1 MKDVQKFMEKQQFK
15 AESQRLLD
23 LMINSIY
30 THREI
35 FLREIISNASDA
47 IDKLA
52 YTALTDD
59 KVGINRDEFA
69 ITITRDPE
77 NRVLTVSDNGIG
89 MSREEMEENLGTIA
103 KSGSLG
109 FKQAMEKNEDI
120 DIIGQFGVGFYS
132 AFMVASSV
140 TVISKKYGE
149 DKAWKWVSDGAD
161 GYTIEECVK
170 DGPGTDVI
178 MTLKADTDDDKYSEY
193 LEEYEIRSLIRKYS
207 DYIRYPIKM
216 EVTKSRPVE
225 EPEEE
230 AVEVEG
236 EQKEYKAPKYEEYTE
251 VETLN
256 SMVPIWQRAK
266 KDVTDEE
273 YEAFYREKFFDYNK
287 PLRVIHS
294 SAEGSVSFKALLY
307 IPSKAPYDFYTKDFK
322 RGLQLYSSGVMIM
335 ENCEDLLP
343 EHFRFVR
350 GIVDSQDLS
359 LNISREMLQHNR
371 QLTIIARNIE
381 KKIKSELKSMLEND
395 REKYEQFY
403 AAFGRQLK
411 YGTVS
416 DYGAHKDACQDLL
429 LFYSNKQGKLI
440 SLKEYVDSM
449 AEGQEKIYFAPG
461 ENRERLAKLPQ
472 VETLAKK
479 GYDVLLFAEDVD
491 EFIPQA
497 LMTYMEKQFCNVST
511 EDLGLKTE
519 EEKKEAEEKAEE
531 MKGLLTFVKESLGEQ
546 VKEVK
551 LSTDLGSH
559 PVCMTPDA
567 GMSFEME
574 KYMKKA
580 NPEFA
585 FPVGRILELNPEH
598 EAVKA
603 LQAAMT
609 ADPVKAKD
617 YAQLLCYQAQL
628 MAELPLDDPYA
639 YTELVCKLM
648 K

>member
-1 MKDVQKFMEKQQFK
+1 MEKQQFK

-30 THREI
+30 THKEI

-77 NRVLTVSDNGIG
+77 NRTLTVSDNGIG
-89 MSREEMEENLGTIA
+89 MSKDEMIENLGTIA

-132 AFMVASSV
+132 AFMVASSI
-140 TVISKKYGE
+140 TVISRKYGE

-161 GYTIEECVK
+161 GYTIEETEK
-170 DGPGTDVI
+170 ATPGTDVI
-178 MTLKADTDDDKYSEY
+178 MTLKADTEDEKYSEY

-225 EPEEE
+225 EPKDEN
-230 AVEVEG
+230 AEG
-236 EQKEYKAPKYEEYTE
+236 EENKAPKYESYTE
-251 VETLN
+251 METLN
-256 SMVPIWQRAK
+256 SMVPIWQRDK
-266 KDVTDEE
+266 KDVTEEE
-273 YEAFYREKFFDYNK
+273 YETFYRDKFFDYNK
-287 PLRVIHS
+287 PLRTIHYNV
-294 SAEGSVSFKALLY
+294 EGNVSFKALLY
-307 IPSKAPYDFYTKDFK
+307 IPGKAPYDFYTKDYK
-322 RGLQLYSSGVMIM
+322 RGLQLYSSGVLIM
-335 ENCEDLLP
+335 DNCEDLLP

-350 GIVDSQDLS
+350 GVVDSQDLS

-381 KKIKSELKSMLEND
+381 KKIKSELKAMLEND
-395 REKYEQFY
+395 REKYEEFY

-416 DYGAHKDACQDLL
+416 DYGAHKEATQDLL
-429 LFYSNKQGKLI
+429 LFYSHKQGKLV
-440 SLKEYVDSM
+440 SLKEYVDAM
-449 AEGQEKIYFAPG
+449 AEGQEKIYYAPG
-461 ENRERLAKLPQ
+461 ENKERLSKLPQ
-472 VETLAKK
+472 VEALTKK
-479 GYDVLLFAEDVD
+479 GYDVLLFTEDVD
-491 EFIPQA
+491 EFVPQT
-497 LMTYMEKQFCNVST
+497 LMTYMEKPFCNVST
-511 EDLGLKTE
+511 EDLGLQTE
-519 EEKKEAEEKAEE
+519 EEKKQAEEKAEE
-531 MKGLLTFVKESLGEQ
+531 MKGLLTFVKETLGDR

-551 LSTDLGSH
+551 LSSELGSH
-559 PVCMTPDA
+559 PVCMTPA
-567 GMSFEME
+567 EGMSFEME
-574 KYMKKA
+574 KYMKRA

-585 FPVGRILELNPEH
+585 FPVGRVLELNPEH
-598 EAVKA
+598 EAV
-603 LQAAMT
+603 QAMQKAMT
-609 ADPVKAKD
+609 EDPEKAKD
-617 YAQLLCYQAQL
+617 YAKLLCYQAQL

-639 YTELVCKLM
+639 YTELVCRLM

>member
-1 MKDVQKFMEKQQFK
+1 MEKQQFK

-30 THREI
+30 THKEI

-77 NRVLTVSDNGIG
+77 NRTLTVSDNGIG
-89 MSREEMEENLGTIA
+89 MSKEEMIENLGTIA

-132 AFMVASSV
+132 AFMVASSI
-140 TVISKKYGE
+140 TVISRKYGE

-161 GYTIEECVK
+161 GYTIEEAEK
-170 DGPGTDVI
+170 DAPGTDVI
-178 MTLKADTDDDKYSEY
+178 MTLKADTEDEKYSEY

-225 EPEEE
+225 EPKDEN
-230 AVEVEG
+230 AEG
-236 EQKEYKAPKYEEYTE
+236 EEDKAPKYESYTE
-251 VETLN
+251 METLN
-256 SMVPIWQRAK
+256 SMVPIWQRDK
-266 KDVTDEE
+266 KDVTEEE
-273 YEAFYREKFFDYNK
+273 YETFYRDKFFDYNK
-287 PLRVIHS
+287 PLRTVHYNV
-294 SAEGSVSFKALLY
+294 EGNVSFKALLY
-307 IPSKAPYDFYTKDFK
+307 IPGKAPYDFYTKDYK
-322 RGLQLYSSGVMIM
+322 RGLQLYSSGVLIM
-335 ENCEDLLP
+335 DNCEDLLP

-350 GIVDSQDLS
+350 GVVDSQDLS

-381 KKIKSELKSMLEND
+381 KKIKSELKAMLEND
-395 REKYEQFY
+395 REKYEEFY

-416 DYGAHKDACQDLL
+416 DYGAHKEATQDLL
-429 LFYSNKQGKLI
+429 LFYSHKQGKLV
-440 SLKEYVDSM
+440 SLKEYVDAM
-449 AEGQEKIYFAPG
+449 AEGQEKIYYAPG
-461 ENRERLAKLPQ
+461 ENKERLSKLPQ
-472 VETLAKK
+472 VETLTKK
-479 GYDVLLFAEDVD
+479 GYDVLLFTEDVD
-491 EFIPQA
+491 EFVPQT
-497 LMTYMEKQFCNVST
+497 LMTYMEKPFCNVST
-511 EDLGLKTE
+511 EDLGLQTE
-519 EEKKEAEEKAEE
+519 EEKKQAEEKAEE
-531 MKGLLTFVKESLGEQ
+531 MKGLLTFVKETLGDQ

-551 LSTDLGSH
+551 LSSELGSH
-559 PVCMTPDA
+559 PVCMTPA
-567 GMSFEME
+567 EGMSFEME
-574 KYMKKA
+574 KYMKRA

-585 FPVGRILELNPEH
+585 FPVGRVLELNPEH
-598 EAVKA
+598 EAV
-603 LQAAMT
+603 QAMQKAMT
-609 ADPVKAKD
+609 EDPEKAKD
-617 YAQLLCYQAQL
+617 YAKLLCYQAQL

-639 YTELVCKLM
+639 YTELVCRLM

>member
-1 MKDVQKFMEKQQFK
+1 MKQQFK

-59 KVGINRDEFA
+59 KVGISRDQFA
-69 ITITRDPE
+69 ITIIRDE
-77 NRVLTVSDNGIG
+77 ANRTLTVSDNGIG
-89 MSREEMEENLGTIA
+89 MSKEDMEENLGTIA

-109 FKQAMEKNEDI
+109 FKQAMEKPEDI

-132 AFMVASSV
+132 AFMVSSSI

-161 GYTIEECVK
+161 GYTIEETTK
-170 DGPGTDVI
+170 DAPGTDII
-178 MTLKADTDDDKYSEY
+178 MTLKADTEDDKYSEY
-193 LEEYEIRSLIRKYS
+193 LEEYEIRSLVRKYS

-216 EVTKSRPVE
+216 EVSKSRK
-225 EPEEE
+225 
-230 AVEVEG
+230 
-236 EQKEYKAPKYEEYTE
+236 KEDSDDYESYMELD
-251 VETLN
+251 TLN
-256 SMVPIWQRAK
+256 SMVPLWQRAK
-266 KDVTDEE
+266 KDVTEEE
-273 YEAFYREKFFDYNK
+273 YESFYREKFFDYNK
-287 PLRVIHS
+287 PLRTIHS
-294 SAEGSVSFKALLY
+294 SAEGSVSFKALMY
-307 IPSKAPYDFYTKDFK
+307 VPSKAPYDFYTKDFK
-322 RGLQLYSSGVMIM
+322 HGLQLYSSGVMIM

-350 GIVDSQDLS
+350 GVVDSQDLS

-381 KKIKSELKSMLEND
+381 KKIKTELKNMQEND
-395 REKYEQFY
+395 REKYEEFY
-403 AAFGRQLK
+403 GAFGRQLK

-416 DYGAHKDACQDLL
+416 EYGAHKDACKDLL
-429 LFYSNKQGKLI
+429 LFWSHKEGKLV
-440 SLKEYVDSM
+440 SLKEYVEAM
-449 AEGQEKIYFAPG
+449 AEGQEKIYYVPG
-461 ENRERLAKLPQ
+461 ENKDRLAKLPQ
-472 VETLAKK
+472 VEALSKK
-479 GYDVLLFAEDVD
+479 GYDVLLFTEDVD
-491 EFIPQA
+491 EFIPQT
-497 LMTYMEKQFCNVST
+497 LVTYMEKSFCNATS
-511 EDLGLKTE
+511 EDLGLQTE
-519 EEKKEAEEKAEE
+519 EEKKEAEEKAESL
-531 MKGLLTFVKESLGEQ
+531 KGFLTFVQETLGEQ

-551 LSTDLGSH
+551 LSSNLGSH
-559 PVCMTPDA
+559 PVCMTPEA

-574 KYMKKA
+574 KYMKRA

-585 FPVGRILELNPEH
+585 FNVGRILELNADH
-598 EAVKA
+598 EAV
-603 LQAAMT
+603 QAMQRAMT
-609 ADPVKAKD
+609 EDPLKAKD
-617 YAQLLCYQAQL
+617 YAKLLCYQAQL

>member
-1 MKDVQKFMEKQQFK
+1 MEKQQFK

-77 NRVLTVSDNGIG
+77 NRTLTVSDNGIG

-103 KSGSLG
+103 KSGSLS
-109 FKQAMEKNEDI
+109 FKQAMEKKDDI

-149 DKAWKWVSDGAD
+149 DTAWKWVSDGAD
-161 GYTIEECVK
+161 GYTIEETQK
-170 DGPGTDVI
+170 DAPGTDII
-178 MTLKADTDDDKYSEY
+178 MTLKADTEEDKFSEY
-193 LEEYEIRSLIRKYS
+193 LDEYEIRSLVRKYS
-207 DYIRYPIKM
+207 DYIRYPIRM

-225 EPEEE
+225 K
-230 AVEVEG
+230 AEG
-236 EQKEYKAPKYEEYTE
+236 EEDKDKAPEYESYTE
-251 VETLN
+251 METLN

-266 KDVTDEE
+266 KDVSEEE
-273 YEAFYREKFFDYNK
+273 YESFYRDKFFDYTK

-294 SAEGSVSFKALLY
+294 SAEGTVSFKALLY
-307 IPSKAPYDFYTKDFK
+307 IPGKAPYDFYTKDFK
-322 RGLQLYSSGVMIM
+322 RGLQLYSAGVMIM

-350 GIVDSQDLS
+350 GVVDSQDLS

-381 KKIKSELKSMLEND
+381 KKIKSELKSMLDND
-395 REKYEQFY
+395 RETYEKFY

-429 LFYSNKQGKLI
+429 LFYSHKQGKLI
-440 SLKEYVDSM
+440 SLKEYVDAM
-449 AEGQEKIYFAPG
+449 AEGQEKIYFVPG
-461 ENRERLAKLPQ
+461 ENKDRLAKLPQ
-472 VETLAKK
+472 VETLSKK
-479 GYDVLLFAEDVD
+479 GYDVLLFTEDVD
-491 EFIPQA
+491 EFIPQT
-497 LMTYMEKQFCNVST
+497 LVTYQEKSFCNASS
-511 EDLGLKTE
+511 EDLGLQTE
-519 EEKKEAEEKAEE
+519 EEKKQAEEKAEE
-531 MKGLLTFVKESLGEQ
+531 LKGMLTFVKDSLGEQ
-546 VKEVK
+546 VKEVR
-551 LSTDLGSH
+551 LSADLGSA
-559 PVCMTPDA
+559 PACMVPDA

-574 KYMKKA
+574 KYMKRV

-585 FPVGRILELNPEH
+585 FPVGRILELNADHP
-598 EAVKA
+598 AV
-603 LQAAMT
+603 QAMQKAMT
-609 ADPVKAKD
+609 EDPLKAKD
-617 YAQLLCYQAQL
+617 YAQLLMYQAQL
-628 MAELPLDDPYA
+628 MAELPLEDPFA

-648 K
+648 Q

>member
-1 MKDVQKFMEKQQFK
+1 MEKQQFK

-30 THREI
+30 THKEI

-77 NRVLTVSDNGIG
+77 NRTLTVSDNGIG
-89 MSREEMEENLGTIA
+89 MSKEEMIENLGTIA

-132 AFMVASSV
+132 AFMVASSI
-140 TVISKKYGE
+140 TVISRKYGE

-161 GYTIEECVK
+161 GYTIEETEK
-170 DGPGTDVI
+170 ATPGTDVI
-178 MTLKADTDDDKYSEY
+178 MTLKADTEDEKYSEY

-207 DYIRYPIKM
+207 DYIRYPIRM

-225 EPEEE
+225 EPKDEN
-230 AVEVEG
+230 AEG
-236 EQKEYKAPKYEEYTE
+236 EDKAPKYESYTE
-251 VETLN
+251 METLN
-256 SMVPIWQRAK
+256 SMVPIWQRDK
-266 KDVTDEE
+266 KDVTEEE
-273 YEAFYREKFFDYNK
+273 YETFYRDKFFDYNK
-287 PLRVIHS
+287 PLRTIHYNV
-294 SAEGSVSFKALLY
+294 EGNVSFKALLY
-307 IPSKAPYDFYTKDFK
+307 IPGKAPYDFYTKDYK
-322 RGLQLYSSGVMIM
+322 RGLQLYSSGVLIM
-335 ENCEDLLP
+335 DNCEDLLP

-350 GIVDSQDLS
+350 GVVDSQDLS

-381 KKIKSELKSMLEND
+381 KKIKSELKAMLEND
-395 REKYEQFY
+395 REKYEEFY

-416 DYGAHKDACQDLL
+416 DYGAHKEATQDLL
-429 LFYSNKQGKLI
+429 LFYSHKQGKLV
-440 SLKEYVDSM
+440 SLKEYVDAM

-461 ENRERLAKLPQ
+461 ENKERLSKLPQ
-472 VETLAKK
+472 VETLTKK
-479 GYDVLLFAEDVD
+479 GYDVLLFTEDVD
-491 EFIPQA
+491 EFVPQT
-497 LMTYMEKQFCNVST
+497 LMTYMEKPFCNVST
-511 EDLGLKTE
+511 EDLGLQTE
-519 EEKKEAEEKAEE
+519 EEKKQAEEKAEE
-531 MKGLLTFVKESLGEQ
+531 MKGLLTFVKETLGDR

-551 LSTDLGSH
+551 LSSELGSH
-559 PVCMTPDA
+559 PVCMTPA
-567 GMSFEME
+567 EGMSFEME
-574 KYMKKA
+574 KYMKRA

-585 FPVGRILELNPEH
+585 FPVGRVLELNPEH
-598 EAVKA
+598 EAV
-603 LQAAMT
+603 QAMQKAMT
-609 ADPVKAKD
+609 EDPEKAKD
-617 YAQLLCYQAQL
+617 YAKLLCCQAQL

-639 YTELVCKLM
+639 YTELVCRLM

>member
-1 MKDVQKFMEKQQFK
+1 MEKMQFK

-59 KVGINRDEFA
+59 KVGISRDQFA
-69 ITITRDPE
+69 ITITRDQE
-77 NRVLTVSDNGIG
+77 NRTLTVSDNGIG

-109 FKQAMEKNEDI
+109 FKQAMEKQEDI

-132 AFMVASSV
+132 AFMVAQSI
-140 TVISKKYGE
+140 TVISRKYGE

-161 GYTIEECVK
+161 GYTIEETVK
-170 DGPGTDVI
+170 AAAGTDII
-178 MTLKADTDDDKYSEY
+178 MTLKEDTEEDKYSDF
-193 LEEYEIRSLIRKYS
+193 LEEYELRSLVKKYS
-207 DYIRYPIKM
+207 DYIRYPIRM
-216 EVTKSRPVE
+216 EVLTSRK
-225 EPEEE
+225 
-230 AVEVEG
+230 
-236 EQKEYKAPKYEEYTE
+236 KEDSDEYESVTE
-251 VETLN
+251 VQTLN
-256 SMVPIWQRAK
+256 SMVPLWQRAK
-266 KDVTDEE
+266 KDVTEEE
-273 YEAFYREKFFDYNK
+273 YETFYREKFFDYNK
-287 PLRVIHS
+287 PLKTIHT
-294 SAEGSVSFKALLY
+294 SAEGTVSFKALMY
-307 IPSKAPYDFYTKDFK
+307 VPSKAPYDFYTKDYK
-322 RGLQLYSSGVMIM
+322 HGLQLYSSGVMIM
-335 ENCEDLLP
+335 ENCADLLP

-395 REKYEQFY
+395 REKYEEFF

-411 YGTVS
+411 YGTVA
-416 DYGAHKDACQDLL
+416 DYGAHKDSCKDLL
-429 LFYSNKQGKLI
+429 LFYSHDQGRLV
-440 SLKEYVDSM
+440 SLAEYVEAM

-461 ENRERLAKLPQ
+461 ENREYLAKLPQ
-472 VETLAKK
+472 VEALKKK
-479 GYDVLLFAEDVD
+479 GYDVLLFSEDVD
-491 EFIPQA
+491 EFIPGA
-497 LMTYMEKQFCNVST
+497 LMTYMEKEFCNIAT
-511 EDLGLKTE
+511 EDLGLQSE
-519 EEKKEAEEKAEE
+519 EEKKEAQEKAEE
-531 MKGLLTFVKESLGEQ
+531 LKGFLTFVKEALGDQ
-546 VKEVK
+546 VKEVR
-551 LSTDLGSH
+551 LSANLGSH
-559 PVCMTPDA
+559 PVCMVSDS
-567 GMSFEME
+567 GVSFEME
-574 KYMKKA
+574 KYMKRM

-585 FPVGRILELNPEH
+585 YPVGRILELNPDH

-603 LQAAMT
+603 MEKAMT
-609 ADPVKAKD
+609 EDPLKAKD
-617 YAQLLCYQAQL
+617 YAQLLAYQAQL
-628 MAELPLDDPYA
+628 MAQLPIEDPFA

>member
-1 MKDVQKFMEKQQFK
+1 MKQQFK

-59 KVGINRDEFA
+59 KVGISRDQFA
-69 ITITRDPE
+69 ITIIRDE
-77 NRVLTVSDNGIG
+77 TNRTLTVSDNGIG
-89 MSREEMEENLGTIA
+89 MSREDMEENLGTIA

-109 FKQAMEKNEDI
+109 FKQAMEKQEDI

-132 AFMVASSV
+132 AFMVASSI

-161 GYTIEECVK
+161 GYTIEETTK
-170 DGPGTDVI
+170 DAPGTEII
-178 MTLKADTDDDKYSEY
+178 MKLKEDTEDDKYSDF
-193 LEEYEIRSLIRKYS
+193 LQEYEIRSLIRKYS

-216 EVTKSRPVE
+216 EVSKSRKME
-225 EPEEE
+225 DSD
-230 AVEVEG
+230 
-236 EQKEYKAPKYEEYTE
+236 EYESYMEL
-251 VETLN
+251 ETLN

-266 KDVTDEE
+266 KDVTEEE
-273 YEAFYREKFFDYNK
+273 YDTFYREKFFDYNK
-287 PLRVIHS
+287 PLRTIHS
-294 SAEGSVSFKALLY
+294 SAEGSVSFKALMY
-307 IPSKAPYDFYTKDFK
+307 VPSKAPYDFYTKDFK
-322 RGLQLYSSGVMIM
+322 HGLQLYSSGVMIM
-335 ENCEDLLP
+335 ETCEDLLP

-381 KKIKSELKSMLEND
+381 KKIKSELKNMLEND
-395 REKYEQFY
+395 RKKYEEFY

-416 DYGAHKDACQDLL
+416 DYGAHKASCQDLL
-429 LFYSNKQGKLI
+429 LFWSHKEGKLI
-440 SLKEYVDSM
+440 SLKEYVEAM
-449 AEGQEKIYFAPG
+449 VEGQEKIYYVPG
-461 ENRERLAKLPQ
+461 ENKDRLAKLPQ
-472 VETLAKK
+472 VEALSKK
-479 GYDVLLFAEDVD
+479 GYDCLLFTEDVD
-491 EFIPQA
+491 EFIPQT
-497 LMTYMEKQFCNVST
+497 LVSYMEKAFCNATS
-511 EDLGLKTE
+511 EDLGLQTE
-519 EEKKEAEEKAEE
+519 EEKKEAEEKAETL
-531 MKGLLTFVKESLGEQ
+531 KGFLTFVQETLGEQ
-546 VKEVK
+546 VKEVR
-551 LSTDLGSH
+551 LSSNLGSH
-559 PVCMTPDA
+559 PVCMTPEA

-574 KYMKKA
+574 KYMKRA

-585 FPVGRILELNPEH
+585 FNVSRILELNADH

-603 LQAAMT
+603 MQKAMT
-609 ADPVKAKD
+609 EDPLKAKD

-628 MAELPLDDPYA
+628 MAELPLEDPYT

>member
-1 MKDVQKFMEKQQFK
+1 MEKQQFK

-30 THREI
+30 THKEI

-59 KVGINRDEFA
+59 KVGINRDEFT

-77 NRVLTVSDNGIG
+77 NRTLTVSDNGIG
-89 MSREEMEENLGTIA
+89 MSKEEMIENLGTIA

-132 AFMVASSV
+132 AFMVASSI

-161 GYTIEECVK
+161 GYTIEETEK
-170 DGPGTDVI
+170 DAPGTDVI
-178 MTLKADTDDDKYSEY
+178 MTLKADTEDEKYSEY

-225 EPEEE
+225 EPKDEN
-230 AVEVEG
+230 AEG
-236 EQKEYKAPKYEEYTE
+236 EENKAPKYESYTE
-251 VETLN
+251 METLN
-256 SMVPIWQRAK
+256 SMVPIWQRDK
-266 KDVTDEE
+266 KDVTEEE
-273 YEAFYREKFFDYNK
+273 YETFYRDKFFDYNK
-287 PLRVIHS
+287 PLRTIHYNV
-294 SAEGSVSFKALLY
+294 EGNVSFKALLY
-307 IPSKAPYDFYTKDFK
+307 IPGKAPYDFYTKDYK
-322 RGLQLYSSGVMIM
+322 RGLQLYSSGVLIM
-335 ENCEDLLP
+335 DNCEDLLP

-350 GIVDSQDLS
+350 GVVDSQDLS
-359 LNISREMLQHNR
+359 LNIGREMLQHNR

-381 KKIKSELKSMLEND
+381 KKIKSELKAMLEND
-395 REKYEQFY
+395 REKYEEFY

-416 DYGAHKDACQDLL
+416 DYGAHKEATQDLL
-429 LFYSNKQGKLI
+429 LFYSHKQGKLV
-440 SLKEYVDSM
+440 SLKEYVDAM
-449 AEGQEKIYFAPG
+449 AEGQEKIYYAPG
-461 ENRERLAKLPQ
+461 ENKERLSKLPQ
-472 VETLAKK
+472 VETLTKK
-479 GYDVLLFAEDVD
+479 GYDVLLFTEDVD
-491 EFIPQA
+491 EFVPQT
-497 LMTYMEKQFCNVST
+497 LMTYMEKPFCNVST
-511 EDLGLKTE
+511 EDLGLQTE
-519 EEKKEAEEKAEE
+519 EEKKQAEEKAEE
-531 MKGLLTFVKESLGEQ
+531 MKGLLTFVKESLGDR

-551 LSTDLGSH
+551 LSSELGSH
-559 PVCMTPDA
+559 PVCMTPA
-567 GMSFEME
+567 EGMSFEME
-574 KYMKKA
+574 KYMKRA

-585 FPVGRILELNPEH
+585 FPVGRVLELNPEH
-598 EAVKA
+598 EAV
-603 LQAAMT
+603 QAMQKAMT
-609 ADPVKAKD
+609 EDPEKAKD
-617 YAQLLCYQAQL
+617 YAKLLCYQAQL

-639 YTELVCKLM
+639 YTELVCRLM

>member
-1 MKDVQKFMEKQQFK
+1 MEKQQFK

-30 THREI
+30 THKEI

-77 NRVLTVSDNGIG
+77 NRTLTVSDNGIG
-89 MSREEMEENLGTIA
+89 MSKEEMIENLGTIA

-132 AFMVASSV
+132 AFMVASSI
-140 TVISKKYGE
+140 TVISRKYGE

-161 GYTIEECVK
+161 GYTIEETEK
-170 DGPGTDVI
+170 ATPGTDVI
-178 MTLKADTDDDKYSEY
+178 MTLKADTEDEKYSEY

-207 DYIRYPIKM
+207 DYIRYPIRM

-225 EPEEE
+225 EPKDEN
-230 AVEVEG
+230 AEG
-236 EQKEYKAPKYEEYTE
+236 EENKAPKYESYTE
-251 VETLN
+251 METLN
-256 SMVPIWQRAK
+256 SMVPIWQRDK
-266 KDVTDEE
+266 KDVTEEE
-273 YEAFYREKFFDYNK
+273 YETFYRDKFFDYNK
-287 PLRVIHS
+287 PLRTIHYNV
-294 SAEGSVSFKALLY
+294 EGNVSFKALLY
-307 IPSKAPYDFYTKDFK
+307 IPGKAPYDFYTKDYK
-322 RGLQLYSSGVMIM
+322 RGLQLYSSGVLIM
-335 ENCEDLLP
+335 DNCEDLLP

-350 GIVDSQDLS
+350 GVVDSQDLS

-381 KKIKSELKSMLEND
+381 KKIKSELKAMLEND
-395 REKYEQFY
+395 REKYEEFY

-416 DYGAHKDACQDLL
+416 DYGAHKEATQDLL
-429 LFYSNKQGKLI
+429 LFYSHKQGKLV
-440 SLKEYVDSM
+440 SLKEYVDAM
-449 AEGQEKIYFAPG
+449 AEGQEKIYYAPG
-461 ENRERLAKLPQ
+461 ENKERLSKLPQ
-472 VETLAKK
+472 VETLTKK
-479 GYDVLLFAEDVD
+479 GYDVLLFTEDVD
-491 EFIPQA
+491 EFVPQT
-497 LMTYMEKQFCNVST
+497 LMTYMEKPFCNVST
-511 EDLGLKTE
+511 EDLGLQTE
-519 EEKKEAEEKAEE
+519 EEKKQAEEKAEE
-531 MKGLLTFVKESLGEQ
+531 MKGLLTFVKETLGDR

-551 LSTDLGSH
+551 LSSELGSH
-559 PVCMTPDA
+559 PVCMTPA
-567 GMSFEME
+567 EGMSFEME
-574 KYMKKA
+574 KYMKRA

-585 FPVGRILELNPEH
+585 FPVGRVLELNPEH
-598 EAVKA
+598 EVV
-603 LQAAMT
+603 QAMQKAMT
-609 ADPVKAKD
+609 EDPEKAKD
-617 YAQLLCYQAQL
+617 YAKLLCYQAQL

-639 YTELVCKLM
+639 YTELVCRLM

>member
-1 MKDVQKFMEKQQFK
+1 MEKQQFK

-30 THREI
+30 THKEI

-77 NRVLTVSDNGIG
+77 NRTLTVSDNGIG
-89 MSREEMEENLGTIA
+89 MSKDEMIENLGTIA

-132 AFMVASSV
+132 AFMVASSI
-140 TVISKKYGE
+140 TVISRKYGE

-161 GYTIEECVK
+161 GYTIEETEK
-170 DGPGTDVI
+170 DAPGTDVI
-178 MTLKADTDDDKYSEY
+178 MTLKADTEDEKYSEY

-207 DYIRYPIKM
+207 DYIRYPIRM

-225 EPEEE
+225 EPKDEN
-230 AVEVEG
+230 AEG
-236 EQKEYKAPKYEEYTE
+236 EENKAPKYESYTE
-251 VETLN
+251 METLN
-256 SMVPIWQRAK
+256 SMVPIWQRDK
-266 KDVTDEE
+266 KDVTEEE
-273 YEAFYREKFFDYNK
+273 YETFYRDKFFDYNK
-287 PLRVIHS
+287 PLRTIHYNV
-294 SAEGSVSFKALLY
+294 EGNVSFKALLY
-307 IPSKAPYDFYTKDFK
+307 IPGKAPYDFYTKDYK
-322 RGLQLYSSGVMIM
+322 RGLQLYSSGVLIM
-335 ENCEDLLP
+335 DNCEDLLP

-350 GIVDSQDLS
+350 GVVDSQDLS

-381 KKIKSELKSMLEND
+381 KKIKSELKAMLEND
-395 REKYEQFY
+395 REKYEEFY

-416 DYGAHKDACQDLL
+416 DYGAHKEATQDLL
-429 LFYSNKQGKLI
+429 LFYSHKQGKLI
-440 SLKEYVDSM
+440 SLKEYVDAM

-461 ENRERLAKLPQ
+461 ENKERLSKLPQ
-472 VETLAKK
+472 VETLTKR
-479 GYDVLLFAEDVD
+479 GYDVLLFTEDVD
-491 EFIPQA
+491 EFVPQT
-497 LMTYMEKQFCNVST
+497 LMTYMEKPFCNVST
-511 EDLGLKTE
+511 EDLGLQTE
-519 EEKKEAEEKAEE
+519 EEKKQAEEKAEE
-531 MKGLLTFVKESLGEQ
+531 MKGLLTFVKETLGDR

-551 LSTDLGSH
+551 LSSELGSH
-559 PVCMTPDA
+559 PVCMTPA
-567 GMSFEME
+567 EGMSFEME
-574 KYMKKA
+574 KYMKRA

-585 FPVGRILELNPEH
+585 FPVGRVLELNPEH
-598 EAVKA
+598 EAV
-603 LQAAMT
+603 QAMQKAMT
-609 ADPVKAKD
+609 EDPEKAKD
-617 YAQLLCYQAQL
+617 YAKLLCYQAQL

-639 YTELVCKLM
+639 YTELVCRLM

>member
-1 MKDVQKFMEKQQFK
+1 MEKQQFK

-30 THREI
+30 THKEI

-77 NRVLTVSDNGIG
+77 NRTLTVSDNGIG
-89 MSREEMEENLGTIA
+89 MSKDEMIENLGTIA

-132 AFMVASSV
+132 AFMVASSI

-161 GYTIEECVK
+161 GYTIEETEK
-170 DGPGTDVI
+170 DAPGTDVI
-178 MTLKADTDDDKYSEY
+178 MTLKADTEDEKYSEY

-225 EPEEE
+225 EPKDED
-230 AVEVEG
+230 AEG
-236 EQKEYKAPKYEEYTE
+236 EENKAPKYESYTE
-251 VETLN
+251 METLN
-256 SMVPIWQRAK
+256 SMVPIWQRDK
-266 KDVTDEE
+266 KDVTEEE
-273 YEAFYREKFFDYNK
+273 YETFYRDKFFDYNK
-287 PLRVIHS
+287 PLRTIHYNV
-294 SAEGSVSFKALLY
+294 EGNVSFKALLY
-307 IPSKAPYDFYTKDFK
+307 IPGKAPYDFYTKDYK
-322 RGLQLYSSGVMIM
+322 RGLQLYSSGVLIM
-335 ENCEDLLP
+335 DNCEDLLP

-350 GIVDSQDLS
+350 GVVDSQDLS

-381 KKIKSELKSMLEND
+381 KKIKSELKAMLEND
-395 REKYEQFY
+395 REKYEEFY

-416 DYGAHKDACQDLL
+416 DYGAHKEATQDLL
-429 LFYSNKQGKLI
+429 LFYSHKQGKLV
-440 SLKEYVDSM
+440 SLKEYVDAM
-449 AEGQEKIYFAPG
+449 AEGQEKIYYAPG
-461 ENRERLAKLPQ
+461 ENKERLSKLPQ
-472 VETLAKK
+472 VETLTKK
-479 GYDVLLFAEDVD
+479 GYDVLLFTEDVD
-491 EFIPQA
+491 EFVPQT
-497 LMTYMEKQFCNVST
+497 LMTYMEKPFCNVST
-511 EDLGLKTE
+511 EDLGLQTE
-519 EEKKEAEEKAEE
+519 EEKKQAEEKAEE
-531 MKGLLTFVKESLGEQ
+531 MKGLLTFVKETLGDR

-551 LSTDLGSH
+551 LSSELGSH
-559 PVCMTPDA
+559 PVCMTPA
-567 GMSFEME
+567 EGMSFEME
-574 KYMKKA
+574 KYMKRA

-585 FPVGRILELNPEH
+585 FPVGRVLELNPEH
-598 EAVKA
+598 EAV
-603 LQAAMT
+603 QAMQKAMT
-609 ADPVKAKD
+609 EDPEKAKD
-617 YAQLLCYQAQL
+617 YAKLLCYQAQL

-639 YTELVCKLM
+639 YTELVCRLM

>member
-1 MKDVQKFMEKQQFK
+1 MEKQQFK

-52 YTALTDD
+52 YTALTDE
-59 KVGINRDEFA
+59 KVGLNREDFA
-69 ITITRDPE
+69 ITIHRDE
-77 NRVLTVSDNGIG
+77 KSRVLTVSDNGIG
-89 MSREEMEENLGTIA
+89 MDRTEMEENLGTIC

-140 TVISKKYGE
+140 TVISRKYGE
-149 DKAWKWVSDGAD
+149 DTAWKWTSDGAD
-161 GYTIEECVK
+161 GYTIEQTDRDCA
-170 DGPGTDVI
+170 GTDVI
-178 MTLKADTDDDKYSEY
+178 MTIKADTEEDKFSQF

-207 DYIRYPIKM
+207 DYIRYPIRM
-216 EVTKSRPVE
+216 EVTKSRKKADS
-225 EPEEE
+225 PED
-230 AVEVEG
+230 
-236 EQKEYKAPKYEEYTE
+236 KPEYEDYMEM
-251 VETLN
+251 ETLN
-256 SMVPIWQRAK
+256 SMVPIWQRNKA
-266 KDVTDEE
+266 DVSEEE
-273 YEAFYREKFFDYNK
+273 YESFYREKFFDYNK

-294 SAEGSVSFKALLY
+294 SAEGSVSFKALMY
-307 IPSKAPYDFYTKDFK
+307 IPGRAPYDFYTKDYK

-343 EHFRFVR
+343 DHFRFVR

-381 KKIKSELKSMLEND
+381 KKIRSELTAMLEND
-395 REKYEQFY
+395 RESYEKFY

-411 YGTVS
+411 YGTVA

-429 LFYSNKQGKLI
+429 LFYSHKQGKLI
-440 SLKEYVDSM
+440 SLKEYVAAM
-449 AEGQEKIYFAPG
+449 AEGQEKIYFVPG
-461 ENRERLAKLPQ
+461 ENKDRLAKLPQ
-472 VETLAKK
+472 VETLTNK
-479 GYDVLLFAEDVD
+479 GYDVLLFTEDVD
-491 EFIPQA
+491 EFIPQT
-497 LMTYMEKQFCNVST
+497 LMTYEEKSFCNASS
-511 EDLGLKTE
+511 EDLGLQTE

-531 MKGLLTFVKESLGEQ
+531 MKGFLTFVKESLGDA
-546 VKEVK
+546 VKEVR
-551 LSTDLGSH
+551 LSANLGSH
-559 PVCMTPDA
+559 PAAMVPDA

-574 KYMKKA
+574 KYMKRM

-585 FPVGRILELNPEH
+585 YPVGRILELNPEH
-598 EAVKA
+598 DAVKA
-603 LQAAMT
+603 LQTAMT
-609 ADPVKAKD
+609 EDPVKAKD
-617 YAQLLCYQAQL
+617 YAMLLMYQAQL
-628 MAELPLDDPYA
+628 MADLPIADPTA
-639 YTELVCKLM
+639 YTDLVCKLM
-648 K
+648 R

>member
-1 MKDVQKFMEKQQFK
+1 MEKQQFK

-30 THREI
+30 THKEI

-77 NRVLTVSDNGIG
+77 NRTLTVSDNGIG
-89 MSREEMEENLGTIA
+89 MSKEEMIENLGTIA

-132 AFMVASSV
+132 AFMVASSI

-161 GYTIEECVK
+161 GYTIEETEK
-170 DGPGTDVI
+170 DAPGTDVI
-178 MTLKADTDDDKYSEY
+178 MTLKADTEDEKYSEY

-207 DYIRYPIKM
+207 DYIRYPIRM

-225 EPEEE
+225 EPKDEN
-230 AVEVEG
+230 AEG
-236 EQKEYKAPKYEEYTE
+236 EENKAPKYESYTE
-251 VETLN
+251 METLN
-256 SMVPIWQRAK
+256 SMVPIWQRDK
-266 KDVTDEE
+266 KDVTEEE
-273 YEAFYREKFFDYNK
+273 YETFYRDKFFDYNK
-287 PLRVIHS
+287 PLRTIHYNV
-294 SAEGSVSFKALLY
+294 EGNVSFKALLY
-307 IPSKAPYDFYTKDFK
+307 IPGKAPYDFYTKDYK
-322 RGLQLYSSGVMIM
+322 RGLQLYSSGVLIM
-335 ENCEDLLP
+335 DNCEDLLP

-350 GIVDSQDLS
+350 GVVDSQDLS

-381 KKIKSELKSMLEND
+381 KKIKSELKAMLEND
-395 REKYEQFY
+395 REKYEEFY

-416 DYGAHKDACQDLL
+416 DYGAHKEATQDLL
-429 LFYSNKQGKLI
+429 LFYSHKQGKLV
-440 SLKEYVDSM
+440 SLKEYVDAM
-449 AEGQEKIYFAPG
+449 AEGQEKIYYAPG
-461 ENRERLAKLPQ
+461 ENKERLSKLPQ
-472 VETLAKK
+472 VETLTKK
-479 GYDVLLFAEDVD
+479 GYDVLLFTEDVD
-491 EFIPQA
+491 EFVPQT
-497 LMTYMEKQFCNVST
+497 LMTYMEKPFCNVST
-511 EDLGLKTE
+511 EDLGLQTE
-519 EEKKEAEEKAEE
+519 EEKKQAEEKAEE
-531 MKGLLTFVKESLGEQ
+531 MKGLLTFVKETLGDQ

-551 LSTDLGSH
+551 LSSELGSH
-559 PVCMTPDA
+559 PVCMTPA
-567 GMSFEME
+567 EGMSFEME
-574 KYMKKA
+574 KYMKRA

-585 FPVGRILELNPEH
+585 FPVGRVLELNPEH
-598 EAVKA
+598 EAV
-603 LQAAMT
+603 QAMQKAMT
-609 ADPVKAKD
+609 EDPEKAKD
-617 YAQLLCYQAQL
+617 YAKLLCYQAQL

-639 YTELVCKLM
+639 YTELVCRLM

>member
-1 MKDVQKFMEKQQFK
+1 MRKKQFK
-15 AESQRLLD
+15 AESKRLLD

-30 THREI
+30 THKEI

-47 IDKLA
+47 IDKLC
-52 YTALTDD
+52 YLSLTDD
-59 KVGINRDEFA
+59 KVGMNRDDFQ
-69 ITITRDPE
+69 ITLTIDKD
-77 NRVLTVSDNGIG
+77 NRTLTVSDNGIG
-89 MSREEMEENLGTIA
+89 MDENDLENNLGVIA
-103 KSGSLG
+103 NSGSFR
-109 FKQAMEKNEDI
+109 FKGELEGKEETPDT

-140 TVISKKYGE
+140 TVISRKYGE
-149 DKAWKWVSDGAD
+149 DTAWKWVSSGAD
-161 GYTIEECVK
+161 GYTLEECTREM
-170 DGPGTDVI
+170 PGTDVI
-178 MTLKADTDDDKYSEY
+178 MTLKEDTEDEKYSEY
-193 LEEYEIRSLIRKYS
+193 LEEYELRSLIKKYS
-207 DYIRYPIKM
+207 DYIRYPIRM
-216 EVTKSRPVE
+216 EVEKSRKKEDSPE
-225 EPEEE
+225 DKPEYESYTEEE
-230 AVEVEG
+230 
-236 EQKEYKAPKYEEYTE
+236 TM
-251 VETLN
+251 N

-273 YEAFYREKFFDYNK
+273 YEAFYRDKFYDYNK
-287 PLRVIHS
+287 PLRIMHT
-294 SAEGSVSFKALLY
+294 SAEGAVSFKALLF
-307 IPSKAPYDFYTKDFK
+307 IPGKAPFDFYSKDFK

-350 GIVDSQDLS
+350 GVVDSQDLS

-371 QLTIIARNIE
+371 QLTLIARNIE
-381 KKIKSELKSMLEND
+381 RKIKSELKSMLENE
-395 REKYEQFY
+395 REKYEEFY
-403 AAFGRQLK
+403 AVFGRQLK

-440 SLKEYVDSM
+440 SLKEYVDAM

-472 VETLAKK
+472 VETLNKK

-491 EFIPQA
+491 EFIPQT

-551 LSTDLGSH
+551 LSSDLGSH
-559 PVCMTPDA
+559 PVCMTPDS

-603 LQAAMT
+603 LQTAMT
-609 ADPVKAKD
+609 EDPVKAKD

-628 MAELPLDDPYA
+628 MAELPLEDPYA

>member
-1 MKDVQKFMEKQQFK
+1 MEKQQFK

-30 THREI
+30 THKEI

-77 NRVLTVSDNGIG
+77 NRTLTVSDNGIG
-89 MSREEMEENLGTIA
+89 MSKEEMIENLGTIA

-132 AFMVASSV
+132 AFMVASSI
-140 TVISKKYGE
+140 TVISRKYGE

-161 GYTIEECVK
+161 GYTIEETEK
-170 DGPGTDVI
+170 EAPGTDVI
-178 MTLKADTDDDKYSEY
+178 MTLKADTEDEKYSEY

-207 DYIRYPIKM
+207 DYIRYPIRM

-225 EPEEE
+225 EPKDEN
-230 AVEVEG
+230 AEG
-236 EQKEYKAPKYEEYTE
+236 EDKAPKYESYTE
-251 VETLN
+251 METLN
-256 SMVPIWQRAK
+256 SMVPIWQRDK
-266 KDVTDEE
+266 KDVTEEE
-273 YEAFYREKFFDYNK
+273 YETFYRDKFFDYNK
-287 PLRVIHS
+287 PLRTIHYNV
-294 SAEGSVSFKALLY
+294 EGNVSFKALLY
-307 IPSKAPYDFYTKDFK
+307 IPGKAPYDFYTKDYK
-322 RGLQLYSSGVMIM
+322 RGLQLYSSGVLIM
-335 ENCEDLLP
+335 DNCEDLLP

-350 GIVDSQDLS
+350 GVVDSQDLS

-381 KKIKSELKSMLEND
+381 KKIKSELKAMLEND
-395 REKYEQFY
+395 REKYEEFY

-416 DYGAHKDACQDLL
+416 DYGAHKEATQDLL
-429 LFYSNKQGKLI
+429 LFYSHKQGKLV
-440 SLKEYVDSM
+440 SLKEYVDAM
-449 AEGQEKIYFAPG
+449 AEGQEKIYYAPG
-461 ENRERLAKLPQ
+461 ENKERLSKLPQ
-472 VETLAKK
+472 VETLTKK
-479 GYDVLLFAEDVD
+479 GYDVLLFTEDVD
-491 EFIPQA
+491 EFVPQT
-497 LMTYMEKQFCNVST
+497 LMTYMEKPFCNVST
-511 EDLGLKTE
+511 EDLGLQTE
-519 EEKKEAEEKAEE
+519 EEKKQAEEKAEE
-531 MKGLLTFVKESLGEQ
+531 MKGLLTFVKETLGDQ

-551 LSTDLGSH
+551 LSSELGSH
-559 PVCMTPDA
+559 PVCMTPA
-567 GMSFEME
+567 EGMSFEME
-574 KYMKKA
+574 KYMKRA

-585 FPVGRILELNPEH
+585 FPVGRVLELNPEH
-598 EAVKA
+598 EAV
-603 LQAAMT
+603 QAMQKAMT
-609 ADPVKAKD
+609 EDPEKAKD
-617 YAQLLCYQAQL
+617 YAKLLCYQAQL

-639 YTELVCKLM
+639 YTELVCRLM